1 MKKVF
6 IGLKAFVLISIL
18 GMALGC
24 MVSETHKK
32 FEKKPDIQ
40 ESNEIPDNLTGVVFY
55 GSLPYTFVK

>member
-1 MKKVF
+1 MKKII

-32 FEKKPDIQ
+32 YEKKPDIK
-40 ESNEIPDNLTGVVFY
+40 ETTELPDNLSGVVFY
-55 GSLPYTFVK
+55 GSLPYTFGK